1 MFLSCFIESGGKE
14 RAFVRERGA
23 AMEKETWC
31 VCRKCLTRDMDQAAY
46 FQNLHDYI
54 ANLDEDLKV
63 ETPLY
68 ETRLSLCKECDLL
81 LDGMCRACG
90 CFVEL
95 RAAMK
100 KNSCPYD
107 KWRAFKQDY

>member
-1 MFLSCFIESGGKE
+1 
-14 RAFVRERGA
+14 
-23 AMEKETWC
+23 
-31 VCRKCLTRDMDQAAY
+31 MDKAAY
-46 FQNLHDYI
+46 FENLHRYI

-63 ETPLY
+63 GEPLY
-68 ETRLSLCKECDLL
+68 EERLSLCKKCELL
-81 LDGMCRACG
+81 WDGMCRACG

-107 KWRAFKQDY
+107 KWGIYSDK